1 MGCEVAV
8 ALPAGGAVVCV
19 AVGWGLVVFV
29 AVGWGLVVLVAVGW
43 GLAVFVAV
51 GGGLV
56 AVADGACVEDG
67 GTSVDDVPFSPLGTV
82 SVAPLPACCI
92 SVDFCTSNGGLI
104 SLDGISTMRPL
115 HAARKSD
122 SPRTANWIPNHRKN

>member
-1 MGCEVAV
+1 VKVNVGSEVAV

-29 AVGWGLVVLVAVGW
+29 AVGCGR
-43 GLAVFVAV
+43 AVFVAVDAGREVFVEV

-67 GTSVDDVPFSPLGTV
+67 GISVDDVPFSPLGTV
-82 SVAPLPACCI
+82 SVAPLPAGCI
-92 SVDFCTSNGGLI
+92 SVDF
-104 SLDGISTMRPL
+104 
-115 HAARKSD
+115 
-122 SPRTANWIPNHRKN
+122 